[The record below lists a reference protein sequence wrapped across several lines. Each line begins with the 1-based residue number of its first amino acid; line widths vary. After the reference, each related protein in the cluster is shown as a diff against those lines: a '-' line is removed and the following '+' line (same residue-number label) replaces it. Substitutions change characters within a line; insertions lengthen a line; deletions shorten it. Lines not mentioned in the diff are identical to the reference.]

1 METPTSSPV
10 QHLLDEYGE
19 SHQNPTNKLVHWVC
33 VPLIMFSILG
43 LLWSVP
49 VPAGLHAFSPWLNW
63 ATAVMVLAVAYYL
76 RLSGR
81 LAVGMVLVWILMAAL
96 LRVVEAAAVL
106 PLWAVC
112 LLVFVLAW
120 AGQFW
125 GHKVEGKKPS
135 FLKDVQFLLIGP
147 LWLLH
152 FIYRRLGWRY

>member
-1 METPTSSPV
+1 MYSAARPTV
-10 QHLLDEYGE
+10 QNLLDEYGE

-49 VPAGLHAFSPWLNW
+49 VPGPVRALSPWLNW
-63 ATAVMVLAVAYYL
+63 ATLVMV
-76 RLSGR
+76 
-81 LAVGMVLVWILMAAL
+81 LAVGMVLVWALMAVL
-96 LRVVEAAAVL
+96 LRLVAAQAAL

-112 LLVFVLAW
+112 LIIFVLAW
-120 AGQFW
+120 IGQFW

-135 FLKDVQFLLIGP
+135 FLKDLQFLLIGP

-152 FIYRRLGWRY
+152 FIYRQLGWRY